1 MTKPSYSEAVG
12 EAKGYLTLTLDLKE
26 PVEIEEFAKVF
37 AGLGGMFDDFLKQ
50 EHPEMRGTANLY
62 VRRVRDG
69 SIVADLVPSIPD
81 MIGYMDN
88 ILIVLGFGSL
98 FSKRVRGFVMG
109 TWMEKASKSQLSH
122 VTDMLTAIATD
133 PNGSAKIETVALR
146 ENGEERELVAKFTSQ
161 EARAAVQTIEDQR
174 RSLDAKEGVDEPMAL
189 LTFER
194 PAKSVAGVGKRT
206 GEKAVIEKISTKPL
220 PVIYASDM
228 AQRSIKAAFQSE
240 NVFKQGFVVDVNVER
255 RNGKPIAYRIMN
267 LHQIIDLPDEED

>member
-1 MTKPSYSEAVG
+1 MIGKSYSAAVG
-12 EAKGYLTLTLDLKE
+12 ESKAYLTLTLDLKE
-26 PVEIEEFAKVF
+26 PIEIEEFAKVF
-37 AGLGGMFDDFLKQ
+37 AGLGGMFDDYLKQ
-50 EHPEMRGTANLY
+50 EHPEMRGTANLF
-62 VRRVRDG
+62 VREVRDG

-88 ILIVLGFGSL
+88 VLIVLGFGSL
-98 FSKRVRGFVMG
+98 FSKRVRGFITG
-109 TWMEKASKSQLSH
+109 SWMEKASKSQLNH
-122 VTDMLTAIATD
+122 VTNVLTAVATD
-133 PNGSAKIETVALR
+133 PNGSARIETVAYR
-146 ENGEERELVAKFTSQ
+146 ENGEERELIANFTSQ
-161 EARAAVQTIEDQR
+161 EARAAVQVIEDQK
-174 RSLDAKEGVDEPMAL
+174 RSLDAKEGYDEPMAL

-228 AQRSIKAAFQSE
+228 AQKSIKSAFQSE

-267 LHQIIDLPDEED
+267 LHQTIDLPDDD